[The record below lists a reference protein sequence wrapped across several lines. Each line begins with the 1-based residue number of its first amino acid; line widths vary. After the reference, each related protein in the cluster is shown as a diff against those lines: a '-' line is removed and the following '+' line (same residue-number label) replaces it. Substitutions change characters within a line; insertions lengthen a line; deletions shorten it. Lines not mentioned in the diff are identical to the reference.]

1 MEINVLKK
9 EKNELEVEFS
19 NLTFP
24 EILRVYL
31 NKDSS
36 VTFVAWKKEHATR
49 NPVLL
54 IKTNGKDVKKVLE
67 NSISEIVKDLEKVEL
82 EFKNLK

>member
-1 MEINVLKK
+1 MKK
-9 EKNELEVEFS
+9 EKNEIEVEFD

-31 NKDSS
+31 NKDPS
-36 VTFVAWKKEHATR
+36 VTFVAWKKEHSTR

-54 IKTNGKDVKKVLE
+54 VKTKGKDAKSAIDKAVETITKE
-67 NSISEIVKDLEKVEL
+67 LEKVES
-82 EFKNLK
+82 EFKALK

>member
-1 MEINVLKK
+1 MEMKILRK

-31 NKDSS
+31 NKNPA
-36 VTFVAWKKEHATR
+36 VTFVAWKKEHSTK
-49 NPVLL
+49 NPILL
-54 IKTNGKDVKKVLE
+54 IKTNGKDVKSALE
-67 NSISEIVKDLEKVEL
+67 HAVKEIVKDLEKIEND
-82 EFKNLK
+82 FKNLK